1 MDFRLKKFGRT
12 VIYYIWKCLGTIWR
26 GINGVKLTKIK
37 ELDGTETEKLVGGQ
51 LDEKSYI
58 SAFRLG
64 TYIATQFKPV
74 VAKAIYDIT
83 NVKTVLDTSCGWGD
97 RLAGFFVQTLKN
109 IMAVTNTN
117 TYEIYQHQ
125 ISQYNKLL
133 SKFKKVT
140 IWRCGGTIYYI
151 INY

>member
-1 MDFRLKKFGRT
+1 MCRKN
-12 VIYYIWKCLGTIWR
+12 YMYILEMSKNIWR

-83 NVKTVLDTSCGWGD
+83 NDKTVLDTSCGWGD
-97 RLAGFFVQTLKN
+97 RLAHFFVASDAEEYYGILLMIIQTLIKDISTSN
-109 IMAVTNTN
+109 IS
-117 TYEIYQHQ
+117 I
-125 ISQYNKLL
+125 
-133 SKFKKVT
+133 
-140 IWRCGGTIYYI
+140 
-151 INY
+151 